1 MQEFRIERK
10 LMGSHFSLGIVHENE
25 IVANQL
31 LSEGIEEIHR
41 IEMLLSEFLADSDT
55 SRINSYAFESSV
67 KISTECFDL
76 ISRSLD
82 ISSLTW
88 GAFDITVGP
97 LKRIYSFKNEAFT
110 MPEAALIRETK
121 ERVGFKK
128 VKLNIPAQTVS
139 FIKEGMRISFAAIGK
154 GYASDMVKK
163 MWLKKGVHSGF
174 INASGDLNAFGRKA
188 DGSSWLIGISDP
200 YDTSKILLK
209 IPLTNTSVATS
220 GDYEQHFTYNGVR
233 YSHNIDPYSGYPIT
247 GIKSVSVFS
256 PSAELSDALATAV
269 YVKGVKGGIDF
280 IDQLPQTH
288 AIIIDDRNKI
298 YFSKDLQYEQE

>member
-128 VKLNIPAQTVS
+128 VKLNIPA
-139 FIKEGMRISFAAIGK
+139 
-154 GYASDMVKK
+154 
-163 MWLKKGVHSGF
+163 
-174 INASGDLNAFGRKA
+174 
-188 DGSSWLIGISDP
+188 
-200 YDTSKILLK
+200 
-209 IPLTNTSVATS
+209 
-220 GDYEQHFTYNGVR
+220 
-233 YSHNIDPYSGYPIT
+233 
-247 GIKSVSVFS
+247 
-256 PSAELSDALATAV
+256 
-269 YVKGVKGGIDF
+269 
-280 IDQLPQTH
+280 
-288 AIIIDDRNKI
+288 
-298 YFSKDLQYEQE
+298 